1 VERDPSRLLAELVR
15 RPSVNPMGQSVQRSE
30 YGECAVTDY
39 LEDYFRAL
47 KVDYTRQSVLGDR
60 ANIVAR
66 YQATSARRTLLFE
79 VHQDTVPAE
88 GMKEPFTPRVE
99 GGRLHGRGACDV
111 KGGMAAILTMLARIV
126 ETRPVHTDVILA
138 CTVDEEHLGLG
149 VQHLVRTGLRADAA
163 IVAEPTNLDIVN
175 CHKGLVRWRTSTT
188 GRACHSS
195 LPEQGI
201 NAIHRMAAVLIAIEQ
216 YAEWLRT
223 SPADPVLGPATI
235 NVGRITGGSAVNLVP
250 DWCTIE
256 IDRRLLPGEGGIRAQ
271 REMEEYITKTVPFE
285 VTMEK
290 PWTSLPALPPDRS
303 ESLVK
308 QLRPIIDTVS
318 GGSTVRGVAFGTD
331 ASTIAAAGIPAI
343 VFGPGDI
350 AQAHTSDEW
359 IVLEQ
364 VEKAAEI
371 LYRFVKDL

>member
-1 VERDPSRLLAELVR
+1 
-15 RPSVNPMGQSVQRSE
+15 MGQSIQRRE
-30 YGECAVTDY
+30 FGESAVTDY
-39 LEDYFRAL
+39 LEDCFRAL
-47 KVDYTRQSVLGDR
+47 KVDYTRQAVLGDR

-66 YQATSARRTLLFE
+66 YLAASAKRTLLFE
-79 VHQDTVPAE
+79 VHQDTVPVD
-88 GMKEPFTPRVE
+88 GMKDPFTPRIE
-99 GGRLHGRGACDV
+99 DGRLHGRGACDV
-111 KGGMAAILTMLARIV
+111 KGGMAAVLTMLARVV
-126 ETRPVHTDVILA
+126 ESRPAHTDVIVA

-149 VQHLVRTGLRADAA
+149 VQHLIKSGVHPDAA

-175 CHKGLVRWRTSTT
+175 CHKGLARWRTSTT

-195 LPEQGI
+195 EPEQGI
-201 NAIHRMAAVLIAIEQ
+201 SAIHRMAAVLIAIEQ

-256 IDRRLLPGEGGIRAQ
+256 IDRRLLPGEDAGRAQ
-271 REMEEYITKTVPFE
+271 REMQEYIKKTVPFE

-290 PWTSLPALPPDRS
+290 PWTSLPALSSDRS
-303 ESLVK
+303 EILVER
-308 QLRPIIDTVS
+308 LRPIIDDVS
-318 GGSTVRGVAFGTD
+318 GGVRVRGVAFGTD
-331 ASTIAAAGIPAI
+331 ASTIAAADIPAV

-359 IVLEQ
+359 IDLEQ

-371 LYRFVKDL
+371 LYRFVTHL